1 MLVLPYRGGDSSW
14 NLSKYDV
21 VLRRTRGK
29 DTKKKAQKQERKVF
43 FAPTTRKVAVRI
55 GVMHGAEQ
63 ERAIYF
69 AGLRN
74 CCNFAKRNRKNDTI
88 MARPIKEIPVL
99 TGEDALNFEIRRL
112 MVENRTPEERA
123 EAHRKFQERVA
134 EADKHI
140 EWCW

>member
-1 MLVLPYRGGDSSW
+1 
-14 NLSKYDV
+14 
-21 VLRRTRGK
+21 
-29 DTKKKAQKQERKVF
+29 
-43 FAPTTRKVAVRI
+43 
-55 GVMHGAEQ
+55 
-63 ERAIYF
+63 
-69 AGLRN
+69 
-74 CCNFAKRNRKNDTI
+74 